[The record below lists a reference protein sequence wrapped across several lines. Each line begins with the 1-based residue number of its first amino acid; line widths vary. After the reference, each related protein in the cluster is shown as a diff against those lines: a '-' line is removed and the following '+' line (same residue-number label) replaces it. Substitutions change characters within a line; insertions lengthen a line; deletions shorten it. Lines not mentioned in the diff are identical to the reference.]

1 MMPMPM
7 SISHI
12 PSSPMF
18 PPPSYLLF
26 LLFRLL
32 LFVRAIE
39 FYAFDYGFD
48 DELCSGLF
56 LSFSD

>member
-1 MMPMPM
+1 M